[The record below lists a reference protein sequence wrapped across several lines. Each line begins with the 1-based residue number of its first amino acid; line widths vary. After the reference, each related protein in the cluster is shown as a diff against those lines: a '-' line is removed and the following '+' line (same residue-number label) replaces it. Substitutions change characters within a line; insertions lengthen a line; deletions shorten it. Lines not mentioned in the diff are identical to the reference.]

1 LGRAVS
7 RRQLLGASIA
17 ALVAALSLPFERF
30 AEWCKAWLGSRDP
43 GLDAYLAAKSAEID
57 ALYEAFGEQ
66 LSVQLWGNGP
76 PIQFL
81 GSVNPLR
88 LT

>member
-1 LGRAVS
+1 MNHRAFV
-7 RRQLLGASIA
+7 GAAISA
-17 ALVAALSLPFERF
+17 FVAMLSLPFERF